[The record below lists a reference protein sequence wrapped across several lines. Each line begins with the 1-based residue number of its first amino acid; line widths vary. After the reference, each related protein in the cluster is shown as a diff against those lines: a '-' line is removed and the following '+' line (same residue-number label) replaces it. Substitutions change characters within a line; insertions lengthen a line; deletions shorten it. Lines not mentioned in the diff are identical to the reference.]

1 MEWIRKRSQKPISV
15 FGKYEIRKAIPKE
28 IPMNILTFFRKSI
41 LRQQMA
47 SYLSIAIIPSVMLTW
62 IISGVANYFIE
73 QNVQRNLFVLADA
86 KSAAIES
93 YANEKIKQVNSIARS
108 LIFARTS
115 ENCVK
120 ALNLNKGTPDLKA
133 YEDVRT
139 GVSPEFNYM
148 IDSLN
153 FKNLMIVNHNHEVI
167 FNLREPSRIGR
178 WLLEGP
184 MANSKLSKTVN
195 RVSTLLQPDFS
206 DFEQLPDSPKP
217 VSFIISPFY
226 DKTKMMGVMIFQL
239 DEQDIM
245 DIIADNTGMG
255 QTGQVLVGTKYGS
268 GTKSGAILVA
278 PTRTDENAAFKTIIK
293 PHKNE
298 VSAMV
303 SAVEGGRGYGITHN
317 EEGRPIVAVWMY
329 IPSFHWGLVIDQDF
343 GEAFALT
350 ARIRWIGGSLLT
362 VITIASI
369 LFARWAAKGQAGRV
383 VAVANA
389 ASGLAEGDWSSRAP
403 VHGVD
408 ELAALA
414 ASFNQMA
421 EKLEQ
426 SDKAQNRDM
435 QELARNSKLLADA
448 SEGESRTRVTLRATA
463 RELSEAGVKLVSSAD
478 NGHQTATE
486 QAAAVNQVVATV
498 EQIRA
503 VAEQNTEKASAVAR
517 LTGDSAIS
525 LSQGAEAVRQIIVS
539 MSRLRDTVNDYARE
553 ITTLTEKT
561 RQIDQI
567 TSSVNEIADQ
577 SKLLALNATIEAA
590 KAGEQGKGFAVVA
603 AEVRNLAEQSKTANT
618 RIRHMLSEIRKAA
631 EATVVATGKGVSG
644 VDSTMELTRSAG
656 SVIDRLSGNLNE
668 AAIAVGQISNSTK
681 QQYTG
686 IDQINQ
692 AMREFQ
698 QSTRQ
703 LTENSRQSQESAAVL
718 NNLSKELLGLTESGA
733 EVL

>member
-1 MEWIRKRSQKPISV
+1 ML
-15 FGKYEIRKAIPKE
+15 
-28 IPMNILTFFRKSI
+28 MNILAIFRKSI

-47 SYLSIAIIPSVMLTW
+47 SYLAIAIVPSVMLTW

-93 YANEKIKQVNSIARS
+93 YANEKIKQVNSISRS
-108 LIFARTS
+108 LVFARVS
-115 ENCVK
+115 ENCEK
-120 ALNLNKGTPDLKA
+120 ALKQSQGNPETKA
-133 YEDVRT
+133 YQDIRS
-139 GVSPEFNYM
+139 GISPEFNYM

-153 FKNLMIVNHNHEVI
+153 FKNLIIVNNSHEVI
-167 FNLREPSRIGR
+167 FNLREPSKIGR
-178 WLLEGP
+178 WLLDGP
-184 MANSKLSKTVN
+184 LATSKLAKAVN

-217 VSFIISPFY
+217 VSFILSPFY
-226 DKTKMMGVMIFQL
+226 DKTKMIGVMVFQL
-239 DEQDIM
+239 DSQDIL
-245 DIIADNTGMG
+245 DIITDNTGMG

-268 GTKSGAILVA
+268 GSKTGAILVA
-278 PTRTDENAAFKTIIK
+278 PTRADANAAFKTIIK
-293 PHKNE
+293 PHKDE

-303 SAVEGGRGYGITHN
+303 SAVEGGRGYGVTHS

-343 GEAFALT
+343 REAFALT
-350 ARIRWIGGSLLT
+350 ERIRLIGGSLLT
-362 VITIASI
+362 VTTIASI

-403 VHGVD
+403 VQGVD
-408 ELAALA
+408 ELANLA

-421 EKLEQ
+421 EKLEL
-426 SDKAQNRDM
+426 SDKAQSRDM
-435 QELARNSKLLADA
+435 AELARNSKLLADA
-448 SEGESRTRVTLRATA
+448 SEVESRTRLTLRATA
-463 RELSEAGVKLVSSAD
+463 RELSEAGIKLVSSAD

-503 VAEQNTEKASAVAR
+503 VAEQNTEKASSVAR

-525 LSQGAEAVRQIIVS
+525 LSQGAEAVRQIIIS
-539 MSRLRDTVNDYARE
+539 MGRLRDTVNDYAQE
-553 ITTLTEKT
+553 ITTLAEKT

-631 EATVVATGKGVSG
+631 EATVIATGKGVSG
-644 VDSTMELTRSAG
+644 VDTTMDLTRSAG
-656 SVIDRLSGNLNE
+656 AVIDRLSNSLNE
-668 AAIAVGQISNSTK
+668 AAMAVGQISNSTK

-703 LTENSRQSQESAAVL
+703 LTQNSRQSQESAAVL
-718 NNLSKELLGLTESGA
+718 NNLSKELLGLTESSSKEA
-733 EVL
+733 

>member
-1 MEWIRKRSQKPISV
+1 
-15 FGKYEIRKAIPKE
+15 
-28 IPMNILTFFRKSI
+28 
-41 LRQQMA
+41 
-47 SYLSIAIIPSVMLTW
+47 
-62 IISGVANYFIE
+62 
-73 QNVQRNLFVLADA
+73 
-86 KSAAIES
+86 
-93 YANEKIKQVNSIARS
+93 
-108 LIFARTS
+108 
-115 ENCVK
+115 
-120 ALNLNKGTPDLKA
+120 
-133 YEDVRT
+133 
-139 GVSPEFNYM
+139 
-148 IDSLN
+148 
-153 FKNLMIVNHNHEVI
+153 
-167 FNLREPSRIGR
+167 
-178 WLLEGP
+178 
-184 MANSKLSKTVN
+184 
-195 RVSTLLQPDFS
+195 
-206 DFEQLPDSPKP
+206 
-217 VSFIISPFY
+217 
-226 DKTKMMGVMIFQL
+226 
-239 DEQDIM
+239 
-245 DIIADNTGMG
+245 
-255 QTGQVLVGTKYGS
+255 
-268 GTKSGAILVA
+268 
-278 PTRTDENAAFKTIIK
+278 
-293 PHKNE
+293 
-298 VSAMV
+298 
-303 SAVEGGRGYGITHN
+303 
-317 EEGRPIVAVWMY
+317 
-329 IPSFHWGLVIDQDF
+329 
-343 GEAFALT
+343 
-350 ARIRWIGGSLLT
+350 
-362 VITIASI
+362 
-369 LFARWAAKGQAGRV
+369 
-383 VAVANA
+383 
-389 ASGLAEGDWSSRAP
+389 
-403 VHGVD
+403 
-408 ELAALA
+408 
-414 ASFNQMA
+414 MA

-426 SDKAQNRDM
+426 SDKAQSRDM
-435 QELARNSKLLADA
+435 QELALNSKLLADA
-448 SEGESRTRVTLRATA
+448 SEIESRTRVTLRATA
-463 RELSEAGVKLVSSAD
+463 RELSEAGIKLVSSAD

-644 VDSTMELTRSAG
+644 VDSTMDLTRSAG
-656 SVIDRLSGNLNE
+656 SVIDKLSGSLNE

-718 NNLSKELLGLTESGA
+718 SNLSKELLGLTESGS
-733 EVL
+733 EEL

>member
-1 MEWIRKRSQKPISV
+1 
-15 FGKYEIRKAIPKE
+15 
-28 IPMNILTFFRKSI
+28 
-41 LRQQMA
+41 
-47 SYLSIAIIPSVMLTW
+47 
-62 IISGVANYFIE
+62 
-73 QNVQRNLFVLADA
+73 
-86 KSAAIES
+86 
-93 YANEKIKQVNSIARS
+93 
-108 LIFARTS
+108 
-115 ENCVK
+115 
-120 ALNLNKGTPDLKA
+120 
-133 YEDVRT
+133 
-139 GVSPEFNYM
+139 
-148 IDSLN
+148 
-153 FKNLMIVNHNHEVI
+153 
-167 FNLREPSRIGR
+167 
-178 WLLEGP
+178 
-184 MANSKLSKTVN
+184 
-195 RVSTLLQPDFS
+195 
-206 DFEQLPDSPKP
+206 
-217 VSFIISPFY
+217 
-226 DKTKMMGVMIFQL
+226 MIFQL

-245 DIIADNTGMG
+245 DIITDNTGMG

-293 PHKNE
+293 PHENE

-317 EEGRPIVAVWMY
+317 EEGQPIVAVWMY

-343 GEAFALT
+343 
-350 ARIRWIGGSLLT
+350 GGSLLT

-389 ASGLAEGDWSSRAP
+389 AGGLAGGDWSSRAP

-426 SDKAQNRDM
+426 SDKAQSRDM
-435 QELARNSKLLADA
+435 QELALNSKLLADA
-448 SEGESRTRVTLRATA
+448 SEIESRTRVTLRATA
-463 RELSEAGVKLVSSAD
+463 RELSEAGIKLVSSAD

-644 VDSTMELTRSAG
+644 VDSTMDLTRSAG
-656 SVIDRLSGNLNE
+656 SVIDKLSGSLNE

-718 NNLSKELLGLTESGA
+718 SNLSKELLGLTESGS
-733 EVL
+733 EEL